1 MAAFPSFAI
10 ASFTSISIYYS
21 QTDTEGFLL
30 KKGFFLKVLLKK
42 ILTQV
47 FTFEFVEFPGA
58 PFFIE
63 HLWTTASDY
72 CWINQN
78 FTGVVFIYF
87 QNGFEESK
95 NSPVSII
102 LSVNDK
108 KKIKLKDCSDDI
120 LSRYQENARSVFSF
134 CVDLKL
140 PEKEDIQKVQ
150 VCFLKIDQIN
160 YLQLQYRESLFN
172 QIFFNWTPPQMFSYN
187 RNYCLISWFL
197 LYK

>member
-1 MAAFPSFAI
+1 M
-10 ASFTSISIYYS
+10 
-21 QTDTEGFLL
+21 
-30 KKGFFLKVLLKK
+30 
-42 ILTQV
+42 
-47 FTFEFVEFPGA
+47 
-58 PFFIE
+58 
-63 HLWTTASDY
+63 
-72 CWINQN
+72 
-78 FTGVVFIYF
+78 VFIYF

-150 VCFLKIDQIN
+150 VRFMKTDQIN
-160 YLQLQYRESLFN
+160 YSQLQYRESLFN
-172 QIFFNWTPPQMFSYN
+172 
-187 RNYCLISWFL
+187 
-197 LYK
+197 